1 MTFIPH
7 SPITPIPH
15 IQSILR
21 LAYERLGGG
30 QPSQW
35 PATTTPPVLGTILVE
50 IVESGNVA
58 AVGKREVVGRELGRD
73 LWSRLV
79 GGGS

>member
-1 MTFIPH
+1 
-7 SPITPIPH
+7 
-15 IQSILR
+15 
-21 LAYERLGGG
+21 
-30 QPSQW
+30 
-35 PATTTPPVLGTILVE
+35 VLGTILVE

>member
-1 MTFIPH
+1 MTFIPD

-30 QPSQW
+30 KPSQW
-35 PATTTPPVLGTILVE
+35 PSNTNPPVLGSLLAEV
-50 IVESGNVA
+50 VESGNVA
-58 AVGKREVVGRELGRD
+58 GVGRRDVVGKDLGKEL
-73 LWSRLV
+73 WVRLI
-79 GGGS
+79 GGAS